1 MERDPDA
8 ATLLLE
14 DAMRELDTG
23 LEELREIARGIHPAI
38 LSERGLR
45 PALEALTERL
55 LLPVEL
61 AIPDQRMPHHS
72 EATAYYIVSEA
83 LTNVARHAAATSA
96 HVSVRREGGMLRCE
110 VSDNGRGGADPSSGT
125 GLLGLRDRAEA
136 AGGTLSVVSA
146 PGRGTV
152 VAAAVPL

>member
-1 MERDPDA
+1 MSVALKLRLARARWSRTPTR

-38 LSERGLR
+38 LSEHGLR

-61 AIPDQRMPHHS
+61 DVPDQRMPQHS

-96 HVSVRREGGMLRCE
+96 HVSVRREGGDAALRG
-110 VSDNGRGGADPSSGT
+110 VRRRPRGRRSQTGGT
-125 GLLGLRDRAEA
+125 GHPRAA
-136 AGGTLSVVSA
+136 R
-146 PGRGTV
+146 PR
-152 VAAAVPL
+152 